1 MITNNPQLHYDKNR
15 CCGIR
20 RGIGSTK
27 RLPNRSGWIPSAAM
41 PKPLGNLRKQFLRR
55 YPAYSRTLYPLNA
68 SNANGSYWRSDP
80 NNDDNKGCW
89 DIPWPPFRGLATL
102 PNGWKAPDAIN
113 APVAG
118 KARKQFKLRAEGD
131 PTYVQDKNVQDSDDE
146 EISSDKDING
156 KRKRKSRPSSA
167 VNSRHATPTPGKT
180 LQKPDAKAEKAAT
193 PRPVKK
199 KETGLKKVLKAKAAR
214 PRKAAP
220 KKTERKEPT
229 RRSARK
235 RQKTG

>member
-1 MITNNPQLHYDKNR
+1 
-15 CCGIR
+15 
-20 RGIGSTK
+20 
-27 RLPNRSGWIPSAAM
+27 M

-89 DIPWPPFRGLATL
+89 DIPWPPFRGPT
-102 PNGWKAPDAIN
+102 PNGWKAPDELNIPAT
-113 APVAG
+113 G
-118 KARKQFKLRAEGD
+118 KARKQFKLRAVGD
-131 PTYVQDKNVQDSDDE
+131 STYVQDKNDQDSDDE
-146 EISSDKDING
+146 EIASDKDVNG

-180 LQKPDAKAEKAAT
+180 PQKSDAKAEKAAT

-199 KETGLKKVLKAKAAR
+199 KGTVLKKVLKGKAAR
-214 PRKAAP
+214 PRKAAQ
-220 KKTERKEPT
+220 KKTERKEPI